1 MTYIGNFIYKI
12 KLYLLFKTNEIKP
25 KNKLNSNLMAYN
37 NYKNINNCNEYFNT
51 YYIIF

>member
-25 KNKLNSNLMAYN
+25 KNKLNSNLMA
-37 NYKNINNCNEYFNT
+37 NNCNEYFNT
-51 YYIIF
+51 YYKKL